1 MRYILSTLF
10 IAVFAVC
17 SISFADQG
25 KRIDFKGEQILKWEK
40 KSFKGETDYKLVTE
54 NGRRV
59 IQAESRGTASGLF
72 AKVDLDPSAYRYL
85 TWSWKIKNTIAN
97 GNEKSK
103 SGDDYAARVYVVF
116 PGRFFWQTRAIN
128 YIWANNL
135 PKGQSVPNA
144 FTSNAVMLAVE
155 SGPDNAGKWMTA
167 RRDVVADYKRLFGS
181 EPDRIGAIA
190 IMTDTDNTGAQ
201 ATAWYGDISITAEK

>member
-1 MRYILSTLF
+1 MRYIPSAIL
-10 IAVFAVC
+10 IAVIAVC
-17 SISFADQG
+17 SVSFADQG
-25 KRIDFKGEQILKWEK
+25 RRLDFKAEQILKWEK
-40 KSFKGETDYKLVTE
+40 KSFKGETDYRLITE

-59 IQAESRGTASGLF
+59 IQADSRGSASGLF
-72 AKVDLDPSAYRYL
+72 AKVDLDPAAYRYL
-85 TWSWKIKNTIAN
+85 SWSWKIKSTISNA
-97 GNEKSK
+97 NEKSK

-116 PGRFFWQTRAIN
+116 PGRFFWQTKAIN

-155 SGPDNAGKWMTA
+155 SGQDNVGKWLTA

-201 ATAWYGDISITAEK
+201 ATAWYGDISIAAEK